1 MAQIHGQID
10 SLKQIRKTL
19 DSRGISR
26 FNSVNELHD
35 FLKNYRSEEKLIEK
49 RFENE
54 LAKDVIDLKQSINY
68 NNDVLQR
75 VRNKSLEKL
84 NRKIIANFNRK
95 TQIKKE
101 YDKSYIEKLFAS
113 MIVKVLDTRFN
124 YLLNNYDN
132 ILQKATIEVEK
143 EINSKH
149 QTLKRFTL
157 EKDIE
162 VNNRS
167 KKDIKQLAQIKDVVT
182 NLNPLIAG
190 AIGENLVVN
199 EIKKLSDDYI
209 LINNFSLALDTP
221 LYYKKDKSKIHSI
234 QIDHLLISKAGIFI
248 LETKNWS
255 RRSIN
260 SANFRS
266 PVAQINRSSY
276 ALFVLLSR
284 RNVNLKKHVWGA
296 NKQIPIRNIVVMI
309 NKKPKG
315 QFKHVKI
322 KTLKE
327 LNAYIEYFDPIF
339 NDQELHKI
347 YIGLISLT

>member
-19 DSRGISR
+19 DSQGISR
-26 FNSVNELHD
+26 FNSVNELSD
-35 FLKNYRSEEKLIEK
+35 FLKNYKSEEKRIQNGYEK
-49 RFENE
+49 E
-54 LAKDVIDLKQSINY
+54 LANDINDLKQRIGLNQY
-68 NNDVLQR
+68 VLKSQ
-75 VRNKSLEKL
+75 RNKSLEKL
-84 NRKIIANFNRK
+84 NRKIIANFNGMLR
-95 TQIKKE
+95 IKKE
-101 YDKSYIEKLFAS
+101 YNKSYLEKLFANGIS
-113 MIVKVLDTRFN
+113 KLLETRFN
-124 YLLNNYDN
+124 YLKNNYDS
-132 ILQKATIEVEK
+132 ILQKSTNRIEK
-143 EINSKH
+143 KIDQDH
-149 QTLKRFTL
+149 QSLKRFVL
-157 EKDIE
+157 EKDTE
-162 VNNRS
+162 VLTRS
-167 KKDIKQLAQIKDVVT
+167 EKDMKHLMQIKDVVT
-182 NLNPLIAG
+182 NLSPLIAG

-209 LINNFSLALDTP
+209 LINNFSLALDSP
-221 LYYKKDKSKIHSI
+221 LYYKKDKSRIHSI

-339 NDQELHKI
+339 NDNELNKI
-347 YIGLISLT
+347 YIGLISLS

>member
-19 DSRGISR
+19 DSKGISR

-35 FLKNYRSEEKLIEK
+35 FLKNYKSEEKLIQKHYEK
-49 RFENE
+49 E
-54 LAKDVIDLKQSINY
+54 LATDIKNLKQNIHDNQWI
-68 NNDVLQR
+68 LKGQ
-75 VRNKSLEKL
+75 RNKSLEKL
-84 NRKIIANFNRK
+84 NRKIIASFNGM
-95 TQIKKE
+95 TNIKNK
-101 YDKSYIEKLFAS
+101 YDKSYLEKLITPVIA
-113 MIVKVLDTRFN
+113 KLHETRFK
-124 YLLNNYDN
+124 YLKNNYHN
-132 ILQKATIEVEK
+132 ILQKSTNRVEK
-143 EINSKH
+143 RINKDH
-149 QTLKRFTL
+149 KILKRSVRDKHTEVL
-157 EKDIE
+157 TRSEKE
-162 VNNRS
+162 
-167 KKDIKQLAQIKDVVT
+167 IKQLAQIKEVVT

-199 EIKKLSDDYI
+199 EIKKLSDDYF

-221 LYYKKDKSKIHSI
+221 LYYKKDKSRIHSI

-255 RRSIN
+255 RRSIQ
-260 SANFRS
+260 SSNFRS
-266 PVAQINRSSY
+266 PVAQINKSSY
-276 ALFVLLSR
+276 ALNVLLSR
-284 RNVNLKKHVWGA
+284 RNINLKKHVWGA

-339 NDQELHKI
+339 NDNELNKI

>member
-19 DSRGISR
+19 DSNGISR

-49 RFENE
+49 HFENE
-54 LAKDVIDLKQSINY
+54 LEKDVIDLKQSISY
-68 NNDVLQR
+68 NNDVLQK

-101 YDKSYIEKLFAS
+101 YDKSYIEKLVAS

-143 EINSKH
+143 KINSKH

-162 VNNRS
+162 VYNRS

-221 LYYKKDKSKIHSI
+221 LYYKKDKSRIHSI
-234 QIDHLLISKAGIFI
+234 QIDHLLISKAGIFV

-255 RRSIN
+255 RKSIN

-266 PVAQINRSSY
+266 PVAQINRSSH

-284 RNVNLKKHVWGA
+284 RNINLRKHVWGA
-296 NKQIPIRNIVVMI
+296 NPQIPIRNIVVMI

-327 LNAYIEYFDPIF
+327 LNSYIEYFDPIF
-339 NDQELHKI
+339 NDQELNKI